1 MIQRVQSIYLLLASG
16 SFFGT
21 FLAPFAESEVAVPG
35 TVLADQ
41 HFTTSDSTGM
51 IIGFAVAGLSALAA
65 IFLYNNRKLQINVS
79 RVALMAGLLAVV
91 LGVLAFMQDGQ
102 AMGEVDVAGEAG
114 GLLPFVG
121 AILTFLG
128 IRGVRAD
135 EKLVRSA
142 DRLR

>member
-41 HFTTSDSTGM
+41 HFTTGDSTGM
-51 IIGFAVAGLSALAA
+51 IIGFAVAGLSALVA

-79 RVALMAGLLAVV
+79 RVALLAGLLAVV

>member
-1 MIQRVQSIYLLLASG
+1 MIQRIQSIYLLLASG

-21 FLAPFAESEVAVPG
+21 FALPFAESEVAVPG

-41 HFTTSDSTGM
+41 HFTTTDSVGM
-51 IIGFAVAGLSALAA
+51 IVGFALAGLAALAA
-65 IFLYNNRKLQINVS
+65 IFLFRNRKLQMNLS
-79 RVALMAGLLAVV
+79 RGAILAALAAVV
-91 LGVLAFMQDGQ
+91 LGVVAFMQDGQ
-102 AMGEVDVAGEAG
+102 AIGEVAVAGEPG

-121 AILTFLG
+121 AILTFFGLRG
-128 IRGVRAD
+128 IRSD